1 MYSRDTAAAGRRLV
15 VTTCLPL
22 LLIAVMSFQFV
33 PKFLHE
39 ILGVVWMLLVL
50 CHLYHNR
57 SFWQK
62 LRRGRGS
69 WNFGRLLVIFVDVLL
84 LAVVL
89 LVALAGLGISNYLLS
104 GVLPLEIQRSIVL
117 HQYHKSL
124 SYALLILCGL
134 HWGMHW
140 QVWQKQWQKF
150 VKLSLPPSCR
160 RLLIAMTAFVV
171 LASGVLGSFMN
182 RVGDRLL
189 MKHIFAT
196 EAVNQPGAIYVL
208 LLAGTLG
215 LYVLGGIVLSKWGK
229 HR

>member
-1 MYSRDTAAAGRRLV
+1 MYSRDTAAAGKRLV

-22 LLIAVMSFQFV
+22 LLIAVMSFQFM

-50 CHLYHNR
+50 WHLYHNR

-62 LRRGRGS
+62 LRRGS
-69 WNFGRLLVIFVDVLL
+69 WTLGRLLGTFVDLLL
-84 LAVVL
+84 LAVMLAVF
-89 LVALAGLGISNYLLS
+89 LAGLGISNYLLR

-150 VKLSLPPSCR
+150 IKLSLPLSCR
-160 RLLIAMTAFVV
+160 RLMIAMTAFVV

-182 RVGDRLL
+182 QVGDRLL
-189 MKHIFAT
+189 MKHIFVT
-196 EAVNQPGAIYVL
+196 EAVKQPGAIYVL
-208 LLAGTLG
+208 LLAGMLG
-215 LYVLGGIVLSKWGK
+215 LYVIAGIVLKKYFS
-229 HR
+229 